1 MERMSAIWSVRTWLR
16 GGIKLEMR
24 CKQQLLDLQLR
35 FFSCWCMDFWIHN
48 RVGFTTE
55 GFTSEIISHKAQCIL
70 AGQTVIGFTTEWDS
84 ELRDL

>member
-1 MERMSAIWSVRTWLR
+1 LR
-16 GGIKLEMR
+16 GGTKLEMR

-35 FFSCWCMDFWIHN
+35 FFSMDFWIHN

-55 GFTSEIISHKAQCIL
+55 GFTSEIISHKAPCIL